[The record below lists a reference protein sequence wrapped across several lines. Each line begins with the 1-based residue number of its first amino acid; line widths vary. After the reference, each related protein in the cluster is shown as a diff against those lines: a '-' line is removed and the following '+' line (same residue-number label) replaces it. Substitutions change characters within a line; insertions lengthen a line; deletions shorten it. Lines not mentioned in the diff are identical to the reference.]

1 MPEIEGNVQRITY
14 FNEKNMYTII
24 RLETDDGIAT
34 LVGTMGRLDVGE
46 TLCAEGQWEVHPRY
60 GEQFKVT
67 SFEVQMPSTINGVKN
82 YLASGLISG
91 IGPAMA
97 GRIID
102 CFGEK
107 SLEVLENNP
116 ERLIKVRG
124 IGKKKLAGIISDWE
138 SKSAQ
143 RNVLIFLAGYGIG
156 PAYGARIFEAWGQN
170 AAAIIKE
177 NPYRLAMDVTGI
189 GFATADSIARK
200 MGISPDSPMRTEA
213 GLLHVLTKAGGN
225 GHFFAPKRMVIDEA
239 VAVLDQDIGPVEE
252 ALTELAK
259 SDRVVME
266 ELVDE
271 SGDMFFAV
279 YLTPFFATELGLA
292 RRINAFLSVPMDQ
305 KKIQAEDIIEKVH
318 RRLAIRL
325 SDEQL
330 EVLDKIFDSRIC
342 VITGGPGT
350 GKTTLVRSVQ
360 LLFEAMGKKICL
372 GAPTGRAA
380 KRLSEVTQKD
390 AATIHRILAYDF
402 KNGEFHRNE
411 KDPIEA
417 DVIIIDEAS
426 MVDTFLM
433 YHLIKAV
440 SMDAV
445 LILVGDVSQLPPVGP
460 GNALRD
466 IIDSGRVPV
475 FHLNKIFRQAAKSLI
490 VQNAHRVNAGKIIIT
505 NPAAPESSDPDFYF
519 VEEEDQE
526 KMVSLVMTMCRER
539 IPGRFGFDPMTQ
551 IQVLTPMH
559 KGLAGTVNLNRRL
572 QETLNPGAS
581 VLTRGDQSFR
591 PGDKVMQIKNNYSKE
606 VFNGDIGTIRL
617 IRQSDKAVVVDYE
630 TGPVPYSFD
639 ELDEIVLAYAISVH
653 KSQGSEYPAVI
664 MLLSTSHFVLL
675 QRNLIY
681 TGLTRASRLMV
692 LVGSKKAIRIA
703 VNNDTPS
710 KRATRLAHR
719 LKDTSDLALN
729 RF

>member
-1 MPEIEGNVQRITY
+1 MSEIEGNVQSITY
-14 FNEKNMYTII
+14 FNERNMYTII
-24 RLETDDGIAT
+24 RLDTDDGLAT
-34 LVGTMGRLDVGE
+34 LVGTMGRLNVGE
-46 TLCAEGQWEVHPRY
+46 TLCAQGEWGVHPRY
-60 GEQFKVT
+60 GEQFKVA
-67 SFEVQMPSTINGVKN
+67 SFEVQMPATLNGVEN

-97 GRIID
+97 KRIID
-102 CFGEK
+102 CFGEDA
-107 SLEVLENNP
+107 LEVLENNP

-124 IGKKKLAGIISDWE
+124 IGKKKLVGIISDWKA
-138 SKSAQ
+138 KSAQ
-143 RNVLIFLAGYGIG
+143 RNVLMFLAGYGIG

-170 AAAIIKE
+170 AASAIKE

-189 GFATADSIARK
+189 GFATADAIARK
-200 MGISPDSPMRTEA
+200 MGISPDSPMRIKA
-213 GLLHVLTKAGGN
+213 GLLHVLTKAAGN
-225 GHFFAPKRMVIDEA
+225 GHFYAPKDGLIDESA
-239 VAVLDQDIGPVEE
+239 ALLDQDHELVEK
-252 ALTELAK
+252 ALTGLAQT
-259 SDRVVME
+259 DRVVME
-266 ELVDE
+266 EVVDE

-292 RRINAFLSVPMDQ
+292 RRMNAFLSVPMLH
-305 KKIQAEDIIEKVH
+305 KKIRAEDVIEKVH

-330 EVLDKIFDSRIC
+330 DVLDKIFDSRVS

-372 GAPTGRAA
+372 AAPTGRAA
-380 KRLSEVTQKD
+380 KRLSEVTQRD
-390 AATIHRILAYDF
+390 AATIHRVLAYDF

-411 KDPIEA
+411 KEPIDA
-417 DVIIIDEAS
+417 SVIIIDEAS

-433 YHLIKAV
+433 YHLIKAIP
-440 SMDAV
+440 MDAV
-445 LILVGDVSQLPPVGP
+445 LVLVGDVSQLPPVGP

-475 FHLNKIFRQAAKSLI
+475 FHLKKIFRQAAKSLI
-490 VQNAHRVNAGKIIIT
+490 VQNAHRVNAGKTLIT
-505 NPAAPESSDPDFYF
+505 EPKTDSPNPDFYF
-519 VEEEDQE
+519 VEEQDQE
-526 KMVSLVMTMCRER
+526 RMVSLVMTMCKDR
-539 IPGRFGFDPMTQ
+539 IPNRFGFDPMTQ

-572 QETLNPGAS
+572 QETLNPGTNI
-581 VLTRGDQSFR
+581 LTRGDQSFR

-606 VFNGDIGTIRL
+606 VFNGDIGTIRM
-617 IRQSDKAVVVDYE
+617 IRQSEKAVIVDYE
-630 TGPVPYSFD
+630 TGPVIYSFD
-639 ELDEIVLAYAISVH
+639 ELDELVLAYAISVH

-681 TGLTRASRLMV
+681 TGLTRARRLMV
-692 LVGSKKAIRIA
+692 LVGSKKAVRLA
-703 VNNDTPS
+703 VKNDTPS

-719 LKDTSDLALN
+719 LRDTDDLVLD